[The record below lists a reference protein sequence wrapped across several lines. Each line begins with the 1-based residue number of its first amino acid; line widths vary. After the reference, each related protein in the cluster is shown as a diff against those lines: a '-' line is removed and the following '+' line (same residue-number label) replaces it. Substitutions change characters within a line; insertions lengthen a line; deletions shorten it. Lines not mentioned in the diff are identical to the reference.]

1 MADDSES
8 SLGVGCGSDQTL
20 VGPTCVI
27 TCSPRGTAELLE
39 RGLKSGGRKLKKM
52 EKRENTGEKRKP
64 EEHVVD
70 NWGNKGKEGDGH
82 KQGNDLH
89 LPLSDSY
96 SFIPLFHHGLEE
108 SHRCKEDLKTVEAER
123 FATGSDLLGFIP
135 LLI

>member
-1 MADDSES
+1 
-8 SLGVGCGSDQTL
+8 
-20 VGPTCVI
+20 
-27 TCSPRGTAELLE
+27 
-39 RGLKSGGRKLKKM
+39 M
-52 EKRENTGEKRKP
+52 EKRQNTGEIGKP
-64 EEHVVD
+64 EEHVGD
-70 NWGNKGKEGDGH
+70 EWGKERGTGNYQEEEGDAARDVGVTQREDHCRSKGKEGDGH

>member
-1 MADDSES
+1 
-8 SLGVGCGSDQTL
+8 
-20 VGPTCVI
+20 
-27 TCSPRGTAELLE
+27 
-39 RGLKSGGRKLKKM
+39 M
-52 EKRENTGEKRKP
+52 EKRENTGEIRKP

-108 SHRCKEDLKTVEAER
+108 SHSCKEGCIEDLKTVEAER
-123 FATGSDLLGFIP
+123 FGTGSHMPARIHPSLVKIQYTYIETEAKTG
-135 LLI
+135 